1 MMNWLKVLRIDKEL
15 PLPRYASDGAGGIDL
30 YSAEDIII
38 GSSDQAL
45 VKTGVAI
52 IIPKGFVGV
61 IKDRSSRALDY
72 FYTHAGVIDSDYR
85 GEVKVLLYN
94 DDSTFKPIKRGE
106 RIAQM
111 LIVPCPQFIIQEAIS
126 LDETVR
132 GEEGFGSTGVA

>member
-94 DDSTFKPIKRGE
+94 DDSTYKPIKRGE

-111 LIVPCPQFIIQEAIS
+111 LVVPCPQFIIQETIS